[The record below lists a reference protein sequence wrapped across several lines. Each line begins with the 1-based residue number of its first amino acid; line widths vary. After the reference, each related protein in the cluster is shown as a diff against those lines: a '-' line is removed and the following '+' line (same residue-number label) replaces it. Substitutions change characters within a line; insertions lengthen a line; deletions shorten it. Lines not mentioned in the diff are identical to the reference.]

1 METIIGRE
9 SEIKR
14 LKAAVESDRPEFVAL
29 YGRMRVGKTFLINQM
44 FRNQYAFKVTGV
56 IEGKLKDQFTV
67 FADAMYDYGFNM
79 PEQPKDW
86 MQAFIML
93 KHALKQKVETHEG
106 GSIIT
111 LNRIGT

>member
-29 YGRMRVGKTFLINQM
+29 YGRRRVGKTFLINQM
-44 FRNQYAFKVTGV
+44 FRNQFAFKVTGV
-56 IEGKLKDQFTV
+56 IEGKLKDQFTA

-79 PEQPKDW
+79 PERPKDW

-93 KHALKQKVETHEG
+93 KHALKQKVENIFSHC
-106 GSIIT
+106 SIA
-111 LNRIGT
+111 